1 MIINKW
7 IIKRGGALWLLNNK
21 KNNAS
26 IQGFKEEIDGLQE
39 ELDGVRNQGAELMTA
54 CGEPDKPVIK
64 KSLDEVIDYTEK
76 HSLYRFCLQD
86 NHAKIFVLFFQVN
99 TAWENLNKTWKER
112 GERLEEAMQ
121 AAVQFQDGLQ
131 VLWSLPQSNTIRKLK
146 GLEYLKSFETADLFQ
161 NFPVTVLVVFNFI
174 WCDLLEA

>member
-1 MIINKW
+1 
-7 IIKRGGALWLLNNK
+7 
-21 KNNAS
+21 
-26 IQGFKEEIDGLQE
+26 
-39 ELDGVRNQGAELMTA
+39 MTA

-76 HSLYRFCLQD
+76 HSFYRFCLQD

-131 VLWSLPQSNTIRKLK
+131 VLWSLPQEQHNQKIKGFRIFKKFWNSRPFPKLPSH
-146 GLEYLKSFETADLFQ
+146 GSRGF
-161 NFPVTVLVVFNFI
+161 
-174 WCDLLEA
+174 